1 MYTSRVSAFSFYLKK
16 KTPAKEK
23 QTRGYTPRP
32 RQRRAAVLSLL
43 LSISCSAHSPVNSL
57 RSNNTDSCVL
67 LRKPSPRS
75 STKAFKHCCTAIRS
89 PIIKIARAVKLRFAK
104 KIKGIGK
111 FAMTLYIDTAIIK
124 LNTTQTTKAAVHMHS
139 RSFFSIRPR
148 GSRALSHGLSERN
161 GRFRQG

>member
-104 KIKGIGK
+104 RIKVIGK
-111 FAMTLYIDTAIIK
+111 FAMTLYIDTATQK

-139 RSFFSIRPR
+139 RSFFYQTSGISSSISWPIC
-148 GSRALSHGLSERN
+148 AER
-161 GRFRQG
+161 